1 MFSGFLSFFRPFNC
15 WTLCMRSFSRVVC
28 SIHTLPI
35 CLRYLFLLPHFFK
48 ITFCYFQSFFFILH
62 FFLVVLVL
70 VSFKTHHLDKKKK
83 RKKAVI
89 FFWPTA
95 EVHCD
100 VRCEWNKRTKKPRR
114 GAESGSSGFPAK
126 SARFSVF
133 CDRPVSFLFISDAPL
148 KSLTQHVSS
157 RFLEAYALFHSGHAV
172 PSVLNRAGFTVTVGA
187 SASVP
192 LLLFF
197 LSVFDAVLLAGTSWL
212 ERSGHIK
219 NSMYIYVCTCIH
231 VCIALWRL
239 QSDAPALCLRVHSSL
254 FSFLTLQW
262 ATTTTTT
269 AKKKKKAKV
278 KRMPFSGLNESS
290 SVSWT
295 RCSYVYNREKEPF
308 FLFFFSVKKVHLSF
322 FFFWNVMIVPTIF
335 VVFVTNCFSF
345 FVYYYLFTYFFF
357 FHHFPLFFLFSLF
370 TSPCCIV

>member
-1 MFSGFLSFFRPFNC
+1 MFSVFLSFFRPFNC
-15 WTLCMRSFSRVVC
+15 WTLCMRSFSLVVC

-133 CDRPVSFLFISDAPL
+133 CDRPVSFLLISDAPL

-197 LSVFDAVLLAGTSWL
+197 SLGFRCSSPGGYFLAREVRTHQKQHVHICMYVYTCLHSFMTTTVRCTSLVFASTLFSIFFFDASM
-212 ERSGHIK
+212 SNNHDN
-219 NSMYIYVCTCIH
+219 NS
-231 VCIALWRL
+231 
-239 QSDAPALCLRVHSSL
+239 
-254 FSFLTLQW
+254 
-262 ATTTTTT
+262 
-269 AKKKKKAKV
+269 KKKKESKSKKNAV
-278 KRMPFSGLNESS
+278 WWFKREFQRFMN
-290 SVSWT
+290 
-295 RCSYVYNREKEPF
+295 
-308 FLFFFSVKKVHLSF
+308 
-322 FFFWNVMIVPTIF
+322 
-335 VVFVTNCFSF
+335 
-345 FVYYYLFTYFFF
+345 
-357 FHHFPLFFLFSLF
+357 PLLL
-370 TSPCCIV
+370 CI